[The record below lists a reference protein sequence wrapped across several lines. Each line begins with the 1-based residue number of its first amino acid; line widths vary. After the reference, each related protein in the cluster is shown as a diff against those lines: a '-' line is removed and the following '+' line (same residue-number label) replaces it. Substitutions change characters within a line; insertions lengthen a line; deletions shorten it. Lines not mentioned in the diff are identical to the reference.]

1 MTVVPHDQSHGLN
14 RRQILVTGL
23 AASALLATSALPS
36 PDSSRRR
43 RGRRS
48 GRTPAAGKPM

>member
-1 MTVVPHDQSHGLN
+1 MTVVPHDQSRGLN
-14 RRQILVTGL
+14 RRQLLITGL

-43 RGRRS
+43 GRRS
-48 GRTPAAGKPM
+48 GRTPATGRPM

>member
-1 MTVVPHDQSHGLN
+1 MTVVPHDQSRSLN
-14 RRQILVTGL
+14 RRQLLITGL
-23 AASALLATSALPS
+23 AASALLGTSALPS
-36 PDSSRRR
+36 PGSSSRR